1 MSSRGFPWS
10 LLGIAATSDTKA
22 IRSAYAARIK
32 AMDLDSDVEGYAQL
46 RGARDTALRLAKTMP
61 PPAAE
66 QAPEPGAEPEWQLAP
81 ETVPPPAPETQAHL
95 SKPPAPPPPPPE
107 PLASPQWPHAAPT
120 LGGDW
125 QADPALSARAAQP
138 QGDQLL
144 GRVSPEPTASSE
156 TAGREAAAPTSADPF
171 AVPLLEGFENAA
183 AVGQQS
189 QQSPFARLAAMLDAD
204 APAGLSPMDEGDEA
218 RARMLLGEVLET
230 VHHSDIGRQG
240 EMETW
245 LAGLLADAWPRSA
258 PLLEDAAAAF
268 DWERE
273 WGKIDARPAIDYLG
287 ARLRGYRF
295 ERKVRQKGHRYHKAW
310 TELAR
315 PGKAGPLRHLRANG
329 ADVRGLLTGIR
340 KHFPELEE
348 RLDARRIASWEG
360 GNSWL
365 TGTIVL
371 GGLIILGFLVSLADS
386 RGGGPDARA
395 QALAATVADVFGLPH
410 DPDWLRQHQP
420 ELAAKLADSAQFTPD
435 GKADLTAS
443 MMRGLDIVRGRTY
456 LVGRQLEGE
465 DFETTMRLRLALLKA
480 AQADSAIACHTMMTF
495 ASTPPTTLV
504 PLEVRGKERAFYA
517 SLASRGL
524 LKVPAKLEGSSASV
538 PGVLVAKVI
547 AATKL
552 SKQEVGLAMQGKSN
566 DAHRCAATV
575 ALLEATLDWKGEGRQ
590 AILRTL

>member
-1 MSSRGFPWS
+1 MSSGGFPWS

-22 IRSAYAARIK
+22 IRGAYAGRIK
-32 AMDLDSDVEGYAQL
+32 AMDLDRNVEGYAQL

-61 PPAAE
+61 QPGAGPDDPQFVPEAAVPQAAE
-66 QAPEPGAEPEWQLAP
+66 PQADLPE
-81 ETVPPPAPETQAHL
+81 
-95 SKPPAPPPPPPE
+95 PPAPPPAPPE

-120 LGGDW
+120 LAGEW
-125 QADPALSARAAQP
+125 QADPALSARPAQP
-138 QGDQLL
+138 QGDHLL
-144 GRVSPEPTASSE
+144 GRVSPEPAASTE
-156 TAGREAAAPTSADPF
+156 NAGGEAAAPGGADPF

-189 QQSPFARLAAMLDAD
+189 QQSPFARLAAMLDTE

-218 RARMLLGEVLET
+218 RARMLLEEVLET

-240 EMETW
+240 EMEDW

-258 PLLEDAAAAF
+258 PLLEDAVAAF

-287 ARLRGYRF
+287 ARLRGHRF
-295 ERKVRQKGHRYHKAW
+295 ERKVQQKGHRYHKAW
-310 TELAR
+310 TELGR
-315 PGKAGPLRHLRANG
+315 PEKAGPLRHLRANG

-371 GGLIILGFLVSLADS
+371 GGLIILGFLVSLGDS
-386 RGGGPDARA
+386 GSSGPDARA

-410 DPDWLRQHQP
+410 DPDWLRQHES
-420 ELAAKLADSAQFTPD
+420 ELTDKLAESAQFTPD

-443 MMRGLDIVRGRTY
+443 MKRGLDIVRGRTY
-456 LVGRQLEGE
+456 LVGRHLEGD
-465 DFETTMRLRLALLKA
+465 DFETTMRLRLALLKT
-480 AQADSAIACHTMMTF
+480 AQADGTAACQMMMTF

-504 PLEVRGKERAFYA
+504 PLEVRGAERTFYA
-517 SLASRGL
+517 SLATRGL
-524 LKVPAKLEGSSASV
+524 LKEPEKLEGSSASV
-538 PGVLVAKVI
+538 PGALVAKVI

-552 SKQEVGLAMQGKSN
+552 SKQEVGLAMQGKSS

-575 ALLEATLDWKGEGRQ
+575 ALLEATLDWKGEGRR
-590 AILRTL
+590 AILQTL